1 MVKAIEVN
9 INIMAN
15 ANGMI
20 LIVKDKIRNT
30 LIQGFVPTCR
40 SEPAC

>member
-15 ANGMI
+15 TNGMI

-30 LIQGFVPTCR
+30 RFR
-40 SEPAC
+40 SYLQV